1 VVAILTP
8 IYEAEFL
15 GFSYGFRPGRG
26 QHDALDALAY
36 ELGHVKS
43 TGSWTPTY
51 LGSSIR

>member
-36 ELGHVKS
+36 GINARKS
-43 TGSWTPTY
+43 LDSRRRHIAVLRY
-51 LGSSIR
+51 S